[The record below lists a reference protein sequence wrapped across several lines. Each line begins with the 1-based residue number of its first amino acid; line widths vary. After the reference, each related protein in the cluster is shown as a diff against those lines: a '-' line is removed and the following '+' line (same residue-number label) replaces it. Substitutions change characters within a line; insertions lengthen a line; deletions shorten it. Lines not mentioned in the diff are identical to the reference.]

1 MIFVDHLI
9 TIILLYRSPNSFETA
24 FLDMIN
30 QLLILS
36 KVRLILRDFNID
48 GLVVMLLKCQKLG
61 HILRTYEMIVLEPTH
76 LDGPALNHVY
86 LIKHFLDNKKVHCSV
101 KNLYFLDHDAVR
113 FKID

>member
-48 GLVVMLLKCQKLG
+48 GLVVML
-61 HILRTYEMIVLEPTH
+61 
-76 LDGPALNHVY
+76 
-86 LIKHFLDNKKVHCSV
+86 
-101 KNLYFLDHDAVR
+101 
-113 FKID
+113 